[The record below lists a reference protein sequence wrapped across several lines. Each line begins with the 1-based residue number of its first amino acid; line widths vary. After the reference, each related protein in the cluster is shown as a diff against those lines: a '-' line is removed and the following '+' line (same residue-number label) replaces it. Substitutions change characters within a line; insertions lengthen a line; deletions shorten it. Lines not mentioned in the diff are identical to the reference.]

1 MNKIS
6 LKALIFIGC
15 SLGFSTQVISA
26 PIFSFS
32 KITAETDII
41 DYGNVLRASNFG
53 VGGAV
58 NVNGISFDT
67 DLSGLT
73 GMFQGGGD
81 FNTEFTSGG
90 SLDTM
95 LSGTQYQNGGSSS
108 LNLTGL
114 SATEDYVF
122 QMYLSNMVNSTG
134 HSSKISLQGNDFN
147 LAGQYNGTAHMLEIA
162 FTASSSSEL
171 VNFGTGSTNESA
183 RMQFNGFTLQQEAI
197 SANVPE
203 PSTVLLL
210 AMSIAGIGFTRKK
223 LKAKFCKSKN

>member
-6 LKALIFIGC
+6 LKAVIFIGC

-26 PIFSFS
+26 PVFTFS
-32 KITAETDII
+32 KITAETDIT

-53 VGGAV
+53 TGGTV
-58 NVNGISFDT
+58 SVNGMTFDT
-67 DLSGLT
+67 DLSELS
-73 GMFQGGGD
+73 GMTQGGGD
-81 FNTEFTSGG
+81 FNTEFTSGS

-95 LSGTQYQNGGSSS
+95 LSGTQYQTGGSSS

-114 SATEDYVF
+114 SVAEDYVF
-122 QMYLSNMVNSTG
+122 QMFLSNQVNNTG
-134 HSSKISLQGNDFN
+134 YNSKVNLQGIDFN

-162 FTASSSSEL
+162 FTANSASES
-171 VNFGTGSTNESA
+171 VIFGTGSSSQIQ
-183 RMQFNGFTLQQEAI
+183 RMQFNGFTLQQAAI

-210 AMSIAGIGFTRKK
+210 TMGIAGIGFTRKK
-223 LKAKFCKSKN
+223 LKAKN